1 MSTPRE
7 AAGHEPVVRD
17 VVASRPVVRRELVH
31 HGRIWDVVADD
42 VDLGGGTVVSRE
54 VVDHPGA
61 VAVVALDDDGRVL
74 LLRQYRHP
82 VGRELWEVPAGLLDV
97 AGEPADVAAA
107 RELGEEADLRAAR
120 WDVLVDYY
128 TSPGGSS
135 EALRVFL
142 ARDLSAVPDAERH
155 VREDEERDI
164 ELRWV
169 ALDDAVDAVLG
180 GAVHNPSAVVG
191 VLAAHAARAAGWSTL
206 RPADSPWP
214 ERRTATMT
222 ERAATDVRGAGA
234 ADQG

>member
-1 MSTPRE
+1 MSSPE
-7 AAGHEPVVRD
+7 GAGASPVVRD
-17 VVASRPVVRRELVH
+17 VLAPRPVLRRELIH

-97 AGEPADVAAA
+97 PDEPADVAAA

-169 ALDDAVDAVLG
+169 ALDDAVAAVLG

-206 RPADSPWP
+206 RPADVPWP

-222 ERAATDVRGAGA
+222 ERAATEVRDAGA